1 MLGILSSK
9 VAHKTSAGTVLMILL
24 ILELVSSVYSVI
36 TGFSV
41 AGLAILLLHGA
52 ALYYVIHIRKE
63 K

>member
-52 ALYYVIHIRKE
+52 TLYYVIHIRKE